1 MKDFKKYRVPAEM
14 FWSSDD
20 QQQYRQSL
28 VDDVNNKPLTAK
40 ERDVALKEVDSL
52 VKTKRAEMNKPAIE
66 KQKELEK
73 EFWKDAAKDLG
84 YRRFLTAE
92 GVSQLERRAWDLG
105 HANGFSEVYW
115 HLLDLTVFAEK
126 LKGCF
131 K

>member
-28 VDDVNNKPLTAK
+28 IDAVNNRPLTAK
-40 ERDVALKEVDSL
+40 ERDDALKEVDSL
-52 VKTKRAEMNKPAIE
+52 VKAKRAEMNKPAIE

-73 EFWKDAAKDLG
+73 EFWKDAAEHLG
-84 YRRFLTAE
+84 YRRFLTDE
-92 GVSQLERRAWDLG
+92 GAFQLERRAWDLG
-105 HANGFSEVYW
+105 HVNGFSDVYW
-115 HLLDLTVFAEK
+115 HLLDLTVLFEK